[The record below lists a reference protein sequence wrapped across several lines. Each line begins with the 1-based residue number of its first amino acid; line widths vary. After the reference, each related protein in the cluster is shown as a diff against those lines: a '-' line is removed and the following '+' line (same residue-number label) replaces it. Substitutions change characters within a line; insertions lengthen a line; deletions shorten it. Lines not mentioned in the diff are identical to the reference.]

1 MTDKTRINEEPIEI
15 SPGERKELLELVEE
29 KQQSREGRRLK
40 ADQVPKILLP
50 YQARWHADQ
59 SVVRLAEKSRRIG
72 WSWGA
77 LAAEGALE
85 AARPKGKGMDQF
97 YMGYN
102 MAMAAEN
109 IGDVVFFAQVYGLV
123 VSEIDVKRHREHVI
137 VTDEKGRVIRNEKQD
152 ITTYKVQFAS
162 GHVYEAL
169 SSNPHNWRGRQGH
182 ARIDE
187 AAFHKN
193 IQEVVKAALAFRLW
207 GGRIDI
213 VSTHNGEDN
222 QFNLWVR
229 DIKAGKLNWS
239 LHAVDF
245 DKALAEGFYKRIC
258 LVTGKTW
265 SEEAQ
270 RQFRDEA
277 FDDYPDQADANEELL
292 CIPKRGSGV
301 YFSRILLEQCM
312 EEGVPTVTWSKPDEW
327 VLDQKRLAEA
337 EKWCEENLKPILDN
351 LPTDQRT
358 AYGQDFARSADL
370 SSTWILQEDA
380 PNHWKQRLNLELR
393 NIPFDV
399 QAYIRD
405 YILDRVPLLH
415 GAGFDARGNGEA
427 HAEAA
432 MQKYGLRIYSYK
444 ATAEWYATYFPRY
457 RQAYEDRSI
466 TITKSED
473 IIADHRLVELVKSR
487 PRFSDGRVKGS
498 DGKFRHG
505 DSASAGLIVWVV
517 ILEEGEPA
525 YGETIEDDDT
535 DRLYRPE
542 SARGRTRVSM
552 FGRNR
557 SDARSGSERG

>member
-1 MTDKTRINEEPIEI
+1 MNDQVRVTEESIDI
-15 SPGERKELLELVEE
+15 SAGERQDLLDLVEE
-29 KQQSREGRRLK
+29 KQESRSGKLLTAETT
-40 ADQVPKILLP
+40 PKILLP
-50 YQARWHADQ
+50 YQARWHEDK

-109 IGDVVFFAQVYGLV
+109 IGDVVFFAQAYGFA
-123 VSEIDVKRHREHVI
+123 VSEIDVRRPRAHVI
-137 VTDEKGRVIRNEKQD
+137 VKNDRGQVISNEKQD

-193 IQEVVKAALAFRLW
+193 LQEVVKAALAFRLW

-229 DIKAGKLNWS
+229 DIKAKKLNWS
-239 LHAVDF
+239 LHHVDF
-245 DKALAEGFYKRIC
+245 DQALADGFYKRIC

-265 SEEAQ
+265 SRKAEQ
-270 RQFRDEA
+270 KFRDDA
-277 FDDYPDQADANEELL
+277 FADYPDSSDANEELL

-312 EEGVPTVTWSKPDEW
+312 EEGIPTVYWYKSDEW
-327 VLDQKRLAEA
+327 VLDQDRLAEA
-337 EKWCEENLKPILDN
+337 EKWCEENLKPILDS

-358 AYGQDFARSADL
+358 VYGQDFARSSDL
-370 SSTWILQEDA
+370 SPTWILQEDA
-380 PNHWKQRLNLELR
+380 PNHWRQRLNLELR

-405 YILDRVPLLH
+405 YILDSLPLLH

-427 HAEAA
+427 HAEQAQ
-432 MQKYGLRIYSYK
+432 QKYGLRVLLVK

-457 RQAYEDRSI
+457 HQAYEDQSI
-466 TITKSED
+466 TIAKNED
-473 IIADHRLVELVKSR
+473 IIADHRLVELHKGR
-487 PRFSDGRVKGS
+487 PRFGDGRIKGS
-498 DGKFRHG
+498 DGKPRHG
-505 DSASAGLIVWVV
+505 DTASAGLIAWAVV
-517 ILEEGEPA
+517 LQEGQPS
-525 YGETIEDDDT
+525 YGESVEDKDT
-535 DRLYRPE
+535 DALYKPE
-542 SARGRTRVSM
+542 SARGRQRVSM

-557 SDARSGSERG
+557 SAARSGSESP